1 MTVFEQIQFTKKQL
15 QDTRI
20 MEFMNDLYEQ
30 TPNHYLKYR
39 LESLLAGWRDIV
51 HVVPTKK
58 RKTQHPTSVFE
69 AIIKDDDYFF
79 ETKSV
84 PELLHRLLKSFDRNY
99 KVTIFPGIL
108 TFIGIQFFE
117 MNIILISIILTFNF
131 FLILNAITKFQLHV
145 YQIQYL
151 LKIKRINFS
160 SNTVR

>member
-1 MTVFEQIQFTKKQL
+1 M
-15 QDTRI
+15 
-20 MEFMNDLYEQ
+20 
-30 TPNHYLKYR
+30 KYR

-131 FLILNAITKFQLHV
+131 FSYFECNNKISIACIPNSIFTKNQ
-145 YQIQYL
+145 
-151 LKIKRINFS
+151 
-160 SNTVR
+160 TT